1 MLGVIIAFHVL
12 ICLLLMVVILLQASK
27 GGGLSG
33 AFGGTGAASMGAV
46 FGGRGAGSFLV
57 KATVVLSTLF
67 FLSNIVQGLI
77 IKVQPSHKSLVR
89 QEMEKEGKI
98 SQTAADL
105 LPPIAGE
112 TKPNA
117 ATPKAKATTQAK
129 TGQPSPAKA
138 GSKTTTPKK

>member
-1 MLGVIIAFHVL
+1 MIGIIIAFHVL

-33 AFGGTGAASMGAV
+33 AFGGSGAASMGAV

-57 KATVVLSTLF
+57 KATVVLATLF

-77 IKVQPSHKSLVR
+77 IKVQPTHKSLVR
-89 QEMEKEGKI
+89 QEMEKEGKVT
-98 SQTAADL
+98 QTAADL

-112 TKPNA
+112 TKPKA
-117 ATPKAKATTQAK
+117 ATGTAAKATGAK
-129 TGQPSPAKA
+129 PSPAKS
-138 GSKTTTPKK
+138 GSKKANPKK

>member
-1 MLGVIIAFHVL
+1 LLGIIIAFHVL

-77 IKVQPSHKSLVR
+77 IKQQPTRKSLVR
-89 QEMEKEGKI
+89 QEMEKEGKV

-112 TKPNA
+112 TKPQPA
-117 ATPKAKATTQAK
+117 AKSGTAPQTKSTK
-129 TGQPSPAKA
+129 PSPAKT
-138 GSKTTTPKK
+138 GSNKAKPKK